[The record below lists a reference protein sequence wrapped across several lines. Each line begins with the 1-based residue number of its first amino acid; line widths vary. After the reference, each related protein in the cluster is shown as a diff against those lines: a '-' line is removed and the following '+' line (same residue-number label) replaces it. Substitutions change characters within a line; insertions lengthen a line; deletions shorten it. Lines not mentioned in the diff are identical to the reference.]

1 MSKCPDLSAILPDLS
16 GNADALRNSS
26 DRKFCS
32 GTAWISDMLK
42 NYGIEVPTQQVKS
55 FRPLSELRGELTSLF
70 EMLDVEDTKAHLVK
84 ILTLHTQL
92 SGALTAAAL
101 NVK

>member
-1 MSKCPDLSAILPDLS
+1 MSTCPDWSSIQPDLA
-16 GNADALRNSS
+16 GNARALRTSP

-32 GTAWISDMLK
+32 GTGWISDMLK
-42 NYGIEVPTQQVKS
+42 TYGIEVPTQQVKS
-55 FRPLSELRGELTSLF
+55 FRPSSELRGELTSLF
-70 EMLDVEDTKAHLVK
+70 EMLDVVDTKAHLVK

-101 NVK
+101 NMN